1 MSHKEQ
7 IDFFMSIKNKFPEM
21 FNGVSVLEVG
31 SLDINGSIRNLFD
44 ATIYIGVDLEEGPS
58 VDVVGQGQELS
69 YDDKFFDVAVSAEC
83 FEHNPYWLETF
94 LNMCRMASKYVI
106 FTCAS
111 DGRPEH
117 GTTKSAPECSPFT
130 LEWNYYRNLNQKDFT
145 DHINFDEIF
154 SQYEFAYNNYSCDLY
169 FWGIKK

>member
-58 VDVVGQGQELS
+58 VDVIGQGQELS
-69 YDDKFFDVAVSAEC
+69 YDDKFFDVFVCLC
-83 FEHNPYWLETF
+83 F
-94 LNMCRMASKYVI
+94 K
-106 FTCAS
+106 
-111 DGRPEH
+111 
-117 GTTKSAPECSPFT
+117 
-130 LEWNYYRNLNQKDFT
+130 
-145 DHINFDEIF
+145 
-154 SQYEFAYNNYSCDLY
+154 
-169 FWGIKK
+169 